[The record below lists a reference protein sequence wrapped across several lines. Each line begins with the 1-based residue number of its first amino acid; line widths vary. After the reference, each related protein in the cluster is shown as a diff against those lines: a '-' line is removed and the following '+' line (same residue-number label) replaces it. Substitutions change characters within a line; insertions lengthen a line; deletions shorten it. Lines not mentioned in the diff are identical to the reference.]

1 MDITTLTKEQ
11 LAKTFD
17 FSLLQAYLTEEQI
30 KKHCDIA
37 KKIRPA
43 IVAINSVWTSY
54 CKQQLSGT
62 DVKVGASVAFPLGQM
77 SIASKLD
84 ECKNA
89 IEDGADEI
97 DYVCNIG
104 RVKMHDWQYIK
115 EEMTQ
120 LTTLCHNNNI
130 PIKVIFENCY
140 LNKEEIRQMAII
152 AKEVGIDYIKTSTG
166 FGTGGATIQDVQLMS
181 ETVQGKVKVKAAGG
195 IRSWQDAKA
204 FLSAG
209 ASRLGTSNALAI
221 LEEFEKE
228 KANETFSDGN
238 NL

>member
-104 RVKMHDWQYIK
+104 RVKMHDWSYLK

-120 LTTLCHNNNI
+120 LTTLCHNNNKI
-130 PIKVIFENCY
+130 IKVIFENCY
-140 LNKEEIRQMAII
+140 LEKEEIKQMAII

-195 IRSWQDAKA
+195 IRSWHDAKA